1 MTSRNIAEAAA
12 DIDDATTTIEELQA
26 EPDVDAPDKLKEVR
40 ESLDH
45 ASDVLDGEVEDDDD
59 DEDEVEGEDTDS
71 PSNIDNPGH

>member
-26 EPDVDAPDKLKEVR
+26 ESAVDAHDKLKEVQ

-45 ASDVLDGEVEDDDD
+45 ASAVLDDEVEDDDQEED
-59 DEDEVEGEDTDS
+59 EEDEVEGEDTDS
-71 PSNIDNPGH
+71 PSNN

>member
-45 ASDVLDGEVEDDDD
+45 ASDVLDGEVEND